1 MEPVGEQGDRGARA
15 REFFIPDLCAP
26 GSVFVA
32 IVLSELLLV
41 VHVLAS
47 SSFARFDWN
56 LLATASLFV
65 QWVVLLSVALLCYMR
80 APLSRLSMP
89 LASLSSLLVVALVA
103 MLSTF
108 FMYLLFPLAV
118 PVPDYWT
125 LLRNALVATILAGI
139 VLRYFHLQ
147 HQLRRQEQLEL
158 QARLDSLRDRMRPH
172 FLFNTLNGIA
182 SLIMSQP
189 ETAERAVEDL
199 SELLRVS
206 LQERSANTTVADE
219 LRLCELYLGI
229 EKLRLG
235 ERLQTEIEVQ
245 PGCLDK
251 PMPALIMQ
259 PLVENAIYHG
269 VSRLPD
275 GGLVRIEVS
284 RQAGEITA
292 SVVNPLPEEAVESR
306 GHQLAL
312 ANIRQRLDALYG
324 ANGRLEVMPQAQ
336 QFRVCL
342 RYPLER
348 PG

>member
-1 MEPVGEQGDRGARA
+1 MQPAAGQDNRRERA

-26 GSVFVA
+26 SSVFVA
-32 IVLSELLLV
+32 VVLSELLLV
-41 VHVLAS
+41 VHVLAAS
-47 SSFARFDWN
+47 PLKAFDWN

-65 QWVVLLSVALLCYMR
+65 QWVVLLSVALLCYLR
-80 APLSRLSMP
+80 APLSRFSMP
-89 LASLSSLLVVALVA
+89 VASLSCLLTVALVA
-103 MLSTF
+103 MLSSVG
-108 FMYLLFPLAV
+108 MYLLFPLVMGPMEYAA
-118 PVPDYWT
+118 

-139 VLRYFHLQ
+139 VLRYFYLQ
-147 HQLRRQEQLEL
+147 QQLRRQEQLEL

-206 LQERSANTTVADE
+206 LQERSANTTVANE
-219 LRLCELYLGI
+219 LRMCELYLGI

-235 ERLQTEIEVQ
+235 ERLNTEFDVQ

-251 PMPALIMQ
+251 SMPALVLQ

-269 VSRLPD
+269 ISRLPE
-275 GGLVRIEVS
+275 GGSVRVTVRCEEGVLI
-284 RQAGEITA
+284 A
-292 SVVNPLPEEAVESR
+292 SVHNPLPAQAVESG
-306 GHQLAL
+306 GHQVAL
-312 ANIRQRLDALYG
+312 ANIRARLDALYG
-324 ANGRLEVMPQAQ
+324 AAGKLEVFPQVE
-336 QFRVCL
+336 QFHVRL
-342 RYPLER
+342 SYPLET